1 MLIIIR
7 EQDLLCVTLTFLGL
21 IPVLNTN
28 IYSLSNKVTQPN
40 KATMLKKKFF
50 PSTLHL
56 KGLVLLGKPKR
67 GMC

>member
-40 KATMLKKKFF
+40 KATMLKKNSSLQPFT
-50 PSTLHL
+50 S
-56 KGLVLLGKPKR
+56 R
-67 GMC
+67 A